1 MNGLEN
7 AIIENIQKGYV
18 LLHNQLSSFIGES
31 YLQLFTFTIGLSI
44 YAIFVWHFY
53 KSLSKRDLF
62 KIDLE
67 KYNLP
72 HIKHKTLGKVGS
84 ILAYILKYGFI
95 FPIYIFIWF
104 LILSL
109 FLLILSEEI
118 TVGNILLTSIV
129 VVSATRVVSY
139 YKEELSSDIAKL
151 MPFVLLA
158 IALSN
163 PNFFSTETA
172 LARLSEIPILWSQ
185 IVQFLIFSI
194 ALEWILRI
202 LYLIRVATKKKV

>member
-1 MNGLEN
+1 
-7 AIIENIQKGYV
+7 
-18 LLHNQLSSFIGES
+18 
-31 YLQLFTFTIGLSI
+31 
-44 YAIFVWHFY
+44 
-53 KSLSKRDLF
+53 
-62 KIDLE
+62 
-67 KYNLP
+67 
-72 HIKHKTLGKVGS
+72 
-84 ILAYILKYGFI
+84 
-95 FPIYIFIWF
+95 
-104 LILSL
+104 
-109 FLLILSEEI
+109 
-118 TVGNILLTSIV
+118 
-129 VVSATRVVSY
+129 
-139 YKEELSSDIAKL
+139 LSSDIAKL

>member
-1 MNGLEN
+1 MNGLASEM
-7 AIIENIQKGYV
+7 IENVQKGYV
-18 LLHNQLSSFIGES
+18 LLYNQLSPLIGES

-44 YAIFVWHFY
+44 YAIFVWYFY

-67 KYNLP
+67 KYKLP
-72 HIKHKTLGKVGS
+72 YIKHKTLGKAES
-84 ILAYILKYGFI
+84 ILAYILKYGI
-95 FPIYIFIWF
+95 VFPVYVFIWF

-118 TVGNILLTSIV
+118 TVSNILLTSIA
-129 VVSATRVVSY
+129 VVSTVRVISY
-139 YKEELSSDIAKL
+139 FKEDMSSDLAKL
-151 MPFVLLA
+151 MPLALLA

-163 PNFFSTETA
+163 PNFFSAETA

-194 ALEWILRI
+194 VLEWILRI
-202 LYLIRVATKKKV
+202 LHLIKLSAKKKT